1 MKDPL
6 TLADDYKLA
15 KLAGDKPTMIAIET
29 HVRQM
34 AQIHFQRDD
43 VRQALREVEYYKDQ
57 RKPGNRGTQDLK
69 RIADQIERAYAAG
82 QYHPLDGGRIQ
93 FNIGTLRVK
102 CVNRPGAVAWVVA
115 KYRRG
120 LPR

>member
-34 AQIHFQRDD
+34 AHPE
-43 VRQALREVEYYKDQ
+43 AL

-93 FNIGTLRVK
+93 FNIGTLRIK
-102 CVNRPGAVAWVVA
+102 CINRPGAVAWVVA